1 MNNLILYPKL
11 PFIFAS
17 TSSFNSALTRPNPP
31 ADVSERVK
39 GSFYEVLVPFILPT
53 TLRILAWAPC
63 IAEGAIALS
72 KLFPSS
78 TSSKVLSV
86 LLRNGKLPAFSL
98 DRYVIAGT
106 ALTMLSSITRIWA
119 IRTLGRHFTHEL
131 SIKKD
136 HKLVTDGPYSFVRH
150 PSYTAAA
157 LATTG
162 LTILHA
168 SPGSFLRVC
177 GWLDSTFGKTV
188 AVVWVMQYIL
198 GIWVTISRSK
208 REDEFLRGHFGAE
221 WDKYA
226 ERVKYRLIPGLV

>member
-1 MNNLILYPKL
+1 MNNLVLFPKL

-17 TSSFNSALTRPNPP
+17 TYSFNSSLVRPNPP
-31 ADVSERVK
+31 AGASERVK

-53 TLRILAWAPC
+53 TLRTLAWAPC

-78 TSSKVLSV
+78 TSSQILSV
-86 LLRNGKLPAFSL
+86 LLRNEKLPAFTL

-106 ALTMLSSITRIWA
+106 ALTMLGSITRIWA
-119 IRTLGRHFTHEL
+119 IRTLGRHFTYEL

-136 HKLVTDGPYSFVRH
+136 HKLVTDGPYSFARH
-150 PSYTAAA
+150 PSYVAAT

-162 LTILHA
+162 VAILHA
-168 SPGSFLRVC
+168 SPGSFLRVS
-177 GWLDSTFGKTV
+177 GWLDSMFGKTMV
-188 AVVWVMQYIL
+188 AMWMMHYIL
-198 GIWVTISRSK
+198 GIWVAISRSK
-208 REDEFLRGHFGAE
+208 REDEYLRGHFGAE
-221 WDKYA
+221 WDQYA